1 MTQNV
6 RNNNAILK
14 IKQRKTGVLRAF
26 ENWINMMDKTLNYY
40 NENAQSFASGTVS
53 VEFTEMQDRFLEKL
67 DPGAYILDFGCG
79 AGRDT
84 KYFLSQGY
92 RVDAI
97 DGSEQLCQIA
107 SDHTGIKVRQMLF
120 QELEANEKYN
130 GIWACASILH
140 LPKKELK
147 KVLKKML
154 TALKTDGWIYTSFK
168 YGEYEGN
175 RNGRYFTDFTI
186 DTFTD
191 FVQGI
196 QNLRI
201 EEHWITGD
209 VRPGRGEEKWLN
221 LILQKE

>member
-1 MTQNV
+1 
-6 RNNNAILK
+6 
-14 IKQRKTGVLRAF
+14 
-26 ENWINMMDKTLNYY
+26 MMDKTLNYY

-92 RVDAI
+92 LVDAM
-97 DGSEQLCQIA
+97 DGSEQLCRIA

-120 QELEANEKYN
+120 QELEVNEKYD

-147 KVLKKML
+147 EVLKKML

-168 YGEYEGN
+168 YGEYEGI

-196 QNLRI
+196 QNMRI
-201 EEHWITGD
+201 EEHWVTGD

>member
-1 MTQNV
+1 
-6 RNNNAILK
+6 
-14 IKQRKTGVLRAF
+14 
-26 ENWINMMDKTLNYY
+26 MDKTLNYY

-53 VEFTEMQDRFLEKL
+53 VEFTEMQDIFLEKL

-92 RVDAI
+92 LVDAM
-97 DGSEQLCQIA
+97 DGSEQLCRIA

-120 QELEANEKYN
+120 QELEVNEKYD

-147 KVLKKML
+147 EVLKKML

-196 QNLRI
+196 HNLRI

-221 LILQKE
+221 LILQKK

>member
-1 MTQNV
+1 
-6 RNNNAILK
+6 
-14 IKQRKTGVLRAF
+14 
-26 ENWINMMDKTLNYY
+26 MDKTLNYY

-120 QELEANEKYN
+120 QELEVNEKYN

-147 KVLKKML
+147 EVLKKML

-168 YGEYEGN
+168 YGEYEEN

-196 QNLRI
+196 HNLRI

-209 VRPGRGEEKWLN
+209 VRLGRGEEKWLN
-221 LILQKE
+221 LILQKK